1 MAEDYG
7 KTILEATQIIVDGAL
22 SGLEYD
28 KTVICTIINNEKAYR
43 GEYTVSDGSSTFLA
57 YSENTDYSKGTS
69 VYVSIPNGDYSK
81 QKLITG
87 KYLTVESDYYTYT
100 SPWKR
105 FVDITGDLIQSND
118 SASILANN
126 ISDDY
131 NENLKC
137 KEVEIWNRDFTDGS
151 NYTCIGL
158 KADFRTWLSSFGT
171 EFGTYGLRLY
181 ITTTDQLT
189 SQSKKIVKVVSATL
203 NNYDMYGNPYS
214 FETFYEQQKVF
225 DISGLGNITNMKLVL
240 FQNQD
245 FQDALGNKIPYL
257 DKKGKLLSDNIFVQ
271 NIYLAFGY
279 DISEFDSDKVVLY
292 TLETEKYDATSTQ
305 EENRKILRVRWI
317 HIEDDGS
324 INCYDEPSDLNS
336 NIAVH
341 WYKYKL
347 GQGISDNIAGAF
359 WIEKKSWL
367 NTFEQT
373 IDPEITEQEE
383 KYKIVIETPVAEFLA
398 SLESLDS
405 DVIEAKR
412 ILQEKQDAY
421 NFRLD
426 EYNTRASDA
435 NAQALE
441 QATEELEEA
450 EDIYNKAVTEY
461 AALGDYYESN
471 ILTLTNETLIANK
484 ATVDLVQGLSILCDV
499 DGYKGVYTLYDQ
511 TNQIQ
516 NAVEA
521 HKMRVLT
528 ATYESLLT
536 GDNDL
541 DTAESITW
549 QIPIANT
556 MIYPPEDGKEY
567 STERGDQYSVSAD
580 GRFALITRN
589 GEAETGNIGT
599 SFPHATEQQFR
610 IKDYFTESATNNTI
624 YCYVVKNKVT
634 YSASIELVFGPMGTN
649 GTDYTFVLRMETD
662 RTCVYNENTPMPL
675 KIEATL
681 YDYNNLEVLH
691 ANNCAVTYKWYSH
704 DAKPKIAFCNA
715 EGDLLDQNG
724 NIIPEPYGG
733 QALMTQYR
741 PPVDT
746 SDSHLCCYIR
756 RLTAAEMRTQQG
768 LGATATVDTVPYYYI
783 LEADI
788 TTNVDGGAR
797 TLGDVTLNAY
807 LPIPYSGNITKY
819 TQIEGTTK
827 IVYSTQGTNP
837 YYYKDKY
844 KIYTGSTEVTDNSIE
859 WGAICA
865 DALTNSSGLPT
876 PQAAYYPKISAV
888 GYVTPPS
895 TFTSGNDKRFSA
907 IAKKGNQICWIQP
920 IMIFQD
926 AYSSAMLNAWDGSL
940 TIDEDTGTIMSTMLG
955 AGYKDGENRYNG
967 VLIGDV
973 RHTADA
979 VANTGVYGYHEGVQS
994 FGLNI
999 DGTAFI
1005 GKAGKGQIQFNGN
1018 SGAIQSMSYKTNQTG
1033 MKIDLDDGYID
1044 IRGNKLISVKTP
1056 SGEKTAYQCLQEK
1069 QSQNQTEI
1077 TRSTAK
1083 FLNTNIENITGDA
1096 IKLAAAANKSIAR
1109 LTKENQAISA
1119 ILNLYRNNQS
1129 VTYDDLDK
1137 AEAVNTILSNNDI
1150 AGLTI
1155 LFNKTGFFP
1164 VYETTNS
1171 KVKIASFDPYL
1182 SIVSANESGDIS
1194 LIKQNTE
1201 LLHVGDNKYFLQTN
1215 DYPEKYLLK
1224 NGAYVYDEQGNK
1236 VKVNSGVNI
1245 DLGKGKI
1252 TAYDFQIL
1260 AKNPWGQYK
1269 DSYIEINSSGDPY
1282 FKIHYEDTASPI
1294 TDVKEGNG
1302 IDLIKISNNAFL
1314 IQSQTWGTT
1323 GTSPNLIHHGI
1334 QLNLTRG
1341 TFKAYDNFTLTA
1353 TAQAPLFSTLEE
1365 GEDGY
1370 EDRNE
1375 AEKIKTRYYGS
1386 SITLSSTGK
1395 PFLEIILQDN
1405 DAGQRA
1411 SGGVNDIY
1419 TFNSNNIVT
1428 TLKNTLLHV
1437 STSEFL
1443 LQSQDWGYY
1452 RRITNKNTGEVTYP
1466 HRGLQFDLA
1475 KSKLTAYGFN
1485 LQAYKSDDAGKRIA
1499 INTDDNNYPLRV
1511 EGYKEI
1517 TDSEGNKS
1525 IKNTH
1530 TRISWEG
1537 TLDTN
1542 YLEVTESGRIGP
1554 FYFDHTAMWTGTKSL
1569 TGAGMY
1575 LQPEGN
1581 GAGFSLGSGKIKM
1594 TKAGQLTIGDN
1605 FKVYSSGAVAV
1616 NGNGSD
1622 AEFYIDSNG
1631 NVHIRGNL
1639 RVDGTISGTPT
1650 WDAQGTMG
1658 SSGSLGGSGGG
1669 SFGLGGAGGSG
1680 HMTAKEADFENIT
1693 VSKKAEFTDSC
1704 QVHITGKVGI
1714 NIAPS
1719 TTKDLYVNG
1728 ATTIGG
1734 ETEIMGETHIY
1745 GLLYAGNVATAGD
1758 NRNPI
1763 EVEIDTPWSVQTGKL
1778 TFRNGLLVSAENVT
1792 MTKPSGHNGYVLNK
1806 AGHAD
1811 GTAGDLCY
1819 KDNVEISS
1827 ASFKI
1832 GSSVS
1837 RATTNLTKVS
1847 GYPTISGDTATYAVK
1862 VPGQSYS
1869 VSGGSVSY
1877 SGSRTIYIYTNSD
1890 GNYEGWGYSQSST
1903 YTNHSASVSYSG
1915 SKSYSGS
1922 SGTTDDRYVVAKITV
1937 EAT

>member
-171 EFGTYGLRLY
+171 EFGNYGLRLY

-203 NNYDMYGNPYS
+203 SNYDMYGNPYS

-240 FQNQD
+240 FQGQD
-245 FQDALGNKIPYL
+245 FEDALGNKIPYF
-257 DKKGKLLSDNIFVQ
+257 DKNGKLLSDNIFVQ
-271 NIYLAFGY
+271 NVYLALGY

-305 EENRKILRVRWI
+305 EENRKVLHVRWI

-324 INCYDEPSDLNS
+324 INCYDEPADLNS

-359 WIEKKSWL
+359 WVEKKSWL

-373 IDPEITEQEE
+373 IDPAIDEQEE

-405 DVIEAKR
+405 DVITAKEQLR
-412 ILQEKQDAY
+412 EKQDNY
-421 NFRLD
+421 QHRLE
-426 EYNTRASDA
+426 EYETRASEF
-435 NAQALE
+435 NAQELE
-441 QATEELEEA
+441 RAMEELEAA
-450 EDIYNKAVTEY
+450 EDAYNKAVTEY
-461 AALGDYYESN
+461 SALGDYYESN

-567 STERGDQYSVSAD
+567 NSERGDQYSVSAD

-634 YSASIELVFGPMGTN
+634 YSASTELVFGPMGTN

-704 DAKPKIAFCNA
+704 DQKVKIAFCNA
-715 EGDLLDQNG
+715 EGDLLDPNG

-733 QALMTQYR
+733 QTLMTQYR

-807 LPIPYSGNITKY
+807 LPIPYSGNITQY

-827 IVYSTQGTNP
+827 IVYNTQGINP

-859 WGAICA
+859 WGAVCA

-926 AYSSAMLNAWDGSL
+926 AYSSALLNAWDGSL
-940 TIDEDTGTIMSTMLG
+940 TINEDTGTIMSTMLG
-955 AGYKDGENRYNG
+955 AGYKDSENRYNG

-973 RHTADA
+973 QHTVDQA
-979 VANTGVYGYHEGVQS
+979 VKTGVYGYHEGIQS

-999 DGTAFI
+999 NGTAFF
-1005 GKAGKGQIQFNGN
+1005 GKTDKGQIQFDGN
-1018 SGAIQSMSYKTNQTG
+1018 SGTIQSMSFKTNQTG

-1044 IRGNKLISVKTP
+1044 IRGNKLTSVRTPTGDKT
-1056 SGEKTAYQCLQEK
+1056 TYQCLQEK
-1069 QSQNQTEI
+1069 KTKNQERI
-1077 TRSTAK
+1077 TNLAAK
-1083 FLNTNIENITGDA
+1083 FLDTNIENITGDVIRLVA
-1096 IKLAAAANKSIAR
+1096 TKEATVHR
-1109 LTKENQAISA
+1109 LTGENAAIDA
-1119 ILNLYRNNQS
+1119 ILRLYPNNTNF
-1129 VTYDDLDK
+1129 TYDDLEKK
-1137 AEAVNTILSNNDI
+1137 AEVTTILKNNGVG
-1150 AGLTI
+1150 GLTV
-1155 LFNKTGFFP
+1155 LFNDTDFFP
-1164 VYETTNS
+1164 QYTTTNS

-1182 SIVSANESGDIS
+1182 SIVSATENNKA
-1194 LIKQNTE
+1194 LINQNTE
-1201 LLHVGDNKYFLQTN
+1201 LLHVGDNSYFLQTN
-1215 DYPEKYLLK
+1215 DFPEKYVIE
-1224 NGAYVYDEQGNK
+1224 NNNYIYDEQGNK
-1236 VKVNSGVNI
+1236 VKVNSGVKI
-1245 DLGKGKI
+1245 DLANGKI
-1252 TAYDFQIL
+1252 TAYDFEIL
-1260 AKNPWGQYK
+1260 AKNPWGRYK
-1269 DSYIEINSSGDPY
+1269 DSYINLNSNGNPY
-1282 FKIHYEDTASPI
+1282 FRVHYKDTQSPI
-1294 TDVKEGNG
+1294 TNVVNNG
-1302 IDLIKISNNAFL
+1302 IDLIKITNDAFL
-1314 IQSQTWGTT
+1314 IQSQTWGADSA
-1323 GTSPNLIHHGI
+1323 GIKHGV
-1334 QLNLTRG
+1334 QLNLTKG
-1341 TFKAYDNFTLTA
+1341 TLRAYDNFNLLATA
-1353 TAQAPLFSTLEE
+1353 TQSPIFDSTQDPDAGLDPVE
-1365 GEDGY
+1365 
-1370 EDRNE
+1370 
-1375 AEKIKTRYYGS
+1375 TRFYGS
-1386 SITLSSTGK
+1386 SIQLSSSGK
-1395 PFLEIILQDN
+1395 PFLKIYLADHNANEGVSAVADEIYSKQDP
-1405 DAGQRA
+1405 
-1411 SGGVNDIY
+1411 Y
-1419 TFNSNNIVT
+1419 HKLT
-1428 TLKNTLLHV
+1428 TSDVMENTLMEV
-1437 STSEFL
+1437 SASNFIL
-1443 LQSQDWGYY
+1443 RSQDWNYT
-1452 RRITNKNTGEVTYP
+1452 RQTQDKNGNTTYTK
-1466 HRGLQFDLA
+1466 RGIEFNLQRG
-1475 KSKLTAYGFN
+1475 KITAYGFT
-1485 LQAYKSDDAGKRIA
+1485 LDARKSDDYDKRIR
-1499 INTDDNNYPLRV
+1499 INTAATEYPFRVDGYDPDNPSEDRYTRV
-1511 EGYKEI
+1511 
-1517 TDSEGNKS
+1517 
-1525 IKNTH
+1525 
-1530 TRISWEG
+1530 SWDG
-1537 TLDTN
+1537 TLKTN
-1542 YLEVTESGRIGP
+1542 YIIATDAGEIGP
-1554 FYFDHTAMWTGTKSL
+1554 FKFDKTAMWTGTKSL

-1594 TKAGQLTIGDN
+1594 TKEGQLTIANN
-1605 FKVYSSGAVAV
+1605 FKVNTDGSVNV
-1616 NGNGSD
+1616 NGG
-1622 AEFYIDSNG
+1622 EFKIDNQG
-1631 NVHIRGNL
+1631 NVTINGDLKVN
-1639 RVDGTISGTPT
+1639 GTISGTPT
-1650 WDAQGTMG
+1650 WNATGSMG
-1658 SSGSLGGSGGG
+1658 SNGSLGGSGGG
-1669 SFGLGGAGGSG
+1669 SFGLGGSGGAG
-1680 HMTAKEADFENIT
+1680 HMTAKEAEFENIT
-1693 VSKKAEFTDSC
+1693 VKTKAEFTNTCS
-1704 QVHITGKVGI
+1704 VHVLGHIGI
-1714 NIAPS
+1714 NSNPS
-1719 TTKDLYVNG
+1719 SNFDLYTG
-1728 ATTIGG
+1728 GKCHLGG
-1734 ETEIMGETHIY
+1734 EVEIQGETHIY
-1745 GLLYAGNVATAGD
+1745 GLLYAGNVATAGN

-1763 EVEIDTPWSVQTGKL
+1763 EVEIDTPWSVKTGKL
-1778 TFRNGLLVSAENVT
+1778 TFRNGLLVSAENVA

-1806 AGHAD
+1806 TGHAD

-1837 RATTNLTKVS
+1837 GANTNLSGVS
-1847 GYPTISGDTATYAVK
+1847 GYPKKSGDTATYAVK

-1877 SGSRTIYIYTNSD
+1877 SGSRTIYIYTD
-1890 GNYEGWGYSQSST
+1890 GDGKYQGWGYSQSST

>member
-43 GEYTVSDGSSTFLA
+43 GEYTVNDGSSTFLA
-57 YSENTDYSKGTS
+57 YSDNTDYSKGTS

-171 EFGTYGLRLY
+171 EFGNYGLRLY

-203 NNYDMYGNPYS
+203 SNYDMYGNPYS

-225 DISGLGNITNMKLVL
+225 DISGLGNITNIKLVL
-240 FQNQD
+240 FQGQD
-245 FQDALGNKIPYL
+245 FEDALGNKIPYF
-257 DKKGKLLSDNIFVQ
+257 DKNGKLLSDNIFVQ
-271 NIYLAFGY
+271 NVYLALGY

-305 EENRKILRVRWI
+305 EENRKVLHVRWI

-324 INCYDEPSDLNS
+324 INCYDEPADLNS

-359 WIEKKSWL
+359 WVEKKSWL

-373 IDPEITEQEE
+373 IDPAIDEQEE

-405 DVIEAKR
+405 DVITAKEQLR
-412 ILQEKQDAY
+412 EKQDNY
-421 NFRLD
+421 QHRLE
-426 EYNTRASDA
+426 EYETRASEF
-435 NAQALE
+435 NAQELE
-441 QATEELEEA
+441 RATEELEAA
-450 EDIYNKAVTEY
+450 EDAYNKAVTEY
-461 AALGDYYESN
+461 SALGDYYESN

-556 MIYPPEDGKEY
+556 MIYPPEDSKEY

-589 GEAETGNIGT
+589 GEAETGNIGS

-634 YSASIELVFGPMGTN
+634 YSASVELVFGPMGTN

-662 RTCVYNENTPMPL
+662 RTCVYDENTPMPL

-704 DAKPKIAFCNA
+704 DAKMKIAFCNA
-715 EGDLLDQNG
+715 EGDLLDSNG

-733 QALMTQYR
+733 QTLMTQYR
-741 PPVDT
+741 PPVDS

-756 RLTAAEMRTQQG
+756 RLTAAEMRSQQG
-768 LGATATVDTVPYYYI
+768 LGATASVDPVPYYYI

-807 LPIPYSGNITKY
+807 LPIPYSGNIKQY

-827 IVYSTQGTNP
+827 IVYNTQGTSP

-844 KIYTGSTEVTDNSIE
+844 KIYIGSTEITDSSIE
-859 WGAICA
+859 WGAVCA
-865 DALTNSSGLPT
+865 DALTNSSGVPT
-876 PQAAYYPKISAV
+876 PQAAYYPKISTV

-973 RHTADA
+973 QHTADQA
-979 VANTGVYGYHEGVQS
+979 AKTGVYGYHEGIQS

-999 DGTAFI
+999 NGTAFL
-1005 GKAGKGQIQFNGN
+1005 GKAGKGQIQFDGN
-1018 SGAIQSMSYKTNQTG
+1018 SGTIQSMSFKTNQTG

-1044 IRGNKLISVKTP
+1044 IRGNKLTSVKTP
-1056 SGEKTAYQCLQEK
+1056 AGDRTAYQCLQDK
-1069 QSQNQTEI
+1069 KAQNQAEI
-1077 TRSTAK
+1077 TRLAAK
-1083 FLNTNIENITGDA
+1083 FLDTNIENITGDV
-1096 IKLAAAANKSIAR
+1096 IKLVAMKEATVHR
-1109 LTKENQAISA
+1109 LTGQNLAIDA
-1119 ILNLYRNNQS
+1119 ILRLYPNNTNFS
-1129 VTYDDLDK
+1129 YDDLEK
-1137 AEAVNTILSNNDI
+1137 NTSVETILKNNGV
-1150 AGLTI
+1150 AGLTV
-1155 LFNKTGFFP
+1155 LFNGTDFFP
-1164 VYETTNS
+1164 QYTTTNS

-1182 SIVSANESGDIS
+1182 SIISANENQDIS
-1194 LIKQNTE
+1194 LINQNTE
-1201 LLHVGDNKYFLQTN
+1201 LLHVGDGKYFLQTN
-1215 DYPEKYLLK
+1215 DYPKKYLTK
-1224 NGAYVYDEQGNK
+1224 TENNVQYYADENGNQVSEANRVQID
-1236 VKVNSGVNI
+1236 SGVKI
-1245 DLGKGKI
+1245 DLASGKI
-1252 TAYDFQIL
+1252 NAYDFQIK
-1260 AKNPWGQYK
+1260 ATNPYQPYK
-1269 DSYIEINSSGDPY
+1269 GSFIELNSNGNPF
-1282 FKIHYEDTASPI
+1282 FKVHYRNSQSPI
-1294 TDVKEGNG
+1294 TSVVNSG
-1302 IDLIKISNNAFL
+1302 IDLIKITNDAFL
-1314 IQSQTWGTT
+1314 IQSQTWGTDSQNIKH
-1323 GTSPNLIHHGI
+1323 GMRFNLE
-1334 QLNLTRG
+1334 RG
-1341 TFKAYDNFTLTA
+1341 TLEAYDNFNLKATA
-1353 TAQAPLFSTLEE
+1353 TNNPIFDPPGE
-1365 GEDGY
+1365 GEDPK
-1370 EDRNE
+1370 EERFW
-1375 AEKIKTRYYGS
+1375 GS
-1386 SITLSSTGK
+1386 SIQLSSTGN
-1395 PFLEIILQDN
+1395 PFLEIKLQDHHADQRSS
-1405 DAGQRA
+1405 DAADDIYDA
-1411 SGGVNDIY
+1411 SGNKLTEI
-1419 TFNSNNIVT
+1419 S
-1428 TLKNTLLHV
+1428 NTLLRV
-1437 STSEFL
+1437 STSNFL
-1443 LQSQDWGYY
+1443 LQSQDWNY
-1452 RRITNKNTGEVTYP
+1452 RRKVLNKRTNVTDYVP
-1466 HRGLQFDLA
+1466 RGLQFDLTNG
-1475 KSKLTAYGFN
+1475 KLTAYGFN
-1485 LQAYKSDDAGKRIA
+1485 LKAYKKDDKGKYIQIR
-1499 INTDDNNYPLRV
+1499 TDQLDESGLENLYPFRV
-1511 EGYKEI
+1511 EGYAADDDNNI
-1517 TDSEGNKS
+1517 KS
-1525 IKNTH
+1525 RW

-1537 TLDTN
+1537 TLETN
-1542 YLEVTESGRIGP
+1542 YIKATDAGEIGP
-1554 FYFDHTAMWTGTKSL
+1554 FKFDKDAMWTGTKSL

-1575 LQPEGN
+1575 LRPDGD

-1594 TKAGQLTIGDN
+1594 TKAGELTIGNN
-1605 FKVYSSGAVAV
+1605 FKVKSDGSVSV
-1616 NGNGSD
+1616 NGSEFTID
-1622 AEFYIDSNG
+1622 AAG
-1631 NVHIRGNL
+1631 NVVIKGDL
-1639 RVDGTISGTPT
+1639 KVTGSISGNFNLKGV
-1650 WDAQGTMG
+1650 GTT
-1658 SSGSLGGSGGG
+1658 SGGGGLKGSGGG
-1669 SFGLGGAGGSG
+1669 SFGLGCGNPGF
-1680 HMTAKEADFENIT
+1680 MTAADAVFENIT
-1693 VSKKAEFTDSC
+1693 VKTKATFTVSQGMD
-1704 QVHITGKVGI
+1704 ITGNTMITGDLTVI
-1714 NIAPS
+1714 NGGSYLNDVESAKLS
-1719 TTKDLYVNG
+1719 
-1728 ATTIGG
+1728 ATSI
-1734 ETEIMGETHIY
+1734 E
-1745 GLLYAGNVATAGD
+1745 AGS
-1758 NRNPI
+1758 I
-1763 EVEIDTPWSVQTGKL
+1763 ECNSLKSSGSV
-1778 TFRNGLLVSAENVT
+1778 
-1792 MTKPSGHNGYVLNK
+1792 K
-1806 AGHAD
+1806 AGSYFTTNSSGASGSIEFKQ
-1811 GTAGDLCY
+1811 GTTVKGSLESDNGIVTKISGSLTLGDLAF
-1819 KDNVEISS
+1819 KDDVEISS

-1832 GSSVS
+1832 GSSVGS
-1837 RATTNLTKVS
+1837 ANTTLNGVS
-1847 GYPTISGDTATYAVK
+1847 GYPTKSGNTATYAVK
-1862 VPGQSYS
+1862 VPGQTVTATGRVDYS
-1869 VSGGSVSY
+1869 GTVGFYVHIDSDGNLKKGWASSDCEYFSESY
-1877 SGSRTIYIYTNSD
+1877 SGHKNF
-1890 GNYEGWGYSQSST
+1890 
-1903 YTNHSASVSYSG
+1903 
-1915 SKSYSGS
+1915 SKDV
-1922 SGTTDDRYVVAKITV
+1922 TTDDRYVVAKITV
-1937 EAT
+1937 KAT

>member
-118 SASILANN
+118 SASILAND

-203 NNYDMYGNPYS
+203 SNYDMYGNPFG

-240 FQNQD
+240 FQGQD
-245 FQDALGNKIPYL
+245 FQDALLNKIPYL
-257 DKKGKLLSDNIFVQ
+257 DDEGKKLSDNIFVQ
-271 NIYLAFGY
+271 NVYLALGY
-279 DISEFDSDKVVLY
+279 DISEFDHDKVVLY
-292 TLETEKYDATSTQ
+292 TLETEKYDATSTD
-305 EENRKILRVRWI
+305 EENRKVLRVRWI

-324 INCYDEPSDLNS
+324 INCYDEPADINS

-347 GQGISDNIAGAF
+347 GQGIADNIAGAF
-359 WIEKKSWL
+359 WIEQKSWL

-373 IDPEITEQEE
+373 IDPARDEQEE
-383 KYKIVIETPVAEFLA
+383 RYKIVIETPVAEFLA
-398 SLESLDS
+398 SLESMDAN
-405 DVIEAKR
+405 VTEAKR
-412 ILQEKQDAY
+412 ILEEKQAEY
-421 NFRLD
+421 EHRLE
-426 EYNTRASDA
+426 EYNTRASDL
-435 NAQALE
+435 NAQYLE
-441 QATEELEEA
+441 QATEDLEDA
-450 EDIYNKAVTEY
+450 EDEYNKAITEY
-461 AALGDYYESN
+461 SALGNYYESN

-521 HKMRVLT
+521 NKMRTLT

-536 GDNDL
+536 GDSDL

-580 GRFALITRN
+580 GLYVLIKRD

-599 SFPHATEQQFR
+599 SFPHAVEQQFR

-624 YCYVVKNKVT
+624 YCYVVKNQVT
-634 YSASIELVFGPMGTN
+634 YSASVELVFGPMGTN

-662 RTCVYNENTPMPL
+662 RTCVYDEETPMPL

-704 DAKPKIAFCNA
+704 DAETKIAFCNA
-715 EGDLLDQNG
+715 EGDLLNNNG
-724 NIIPEPYGG
+724 EAITGTLSSDDILLS
-733 QALMTQYR
+733 AYR
-741 PPVDT
+741 PTVDT

-756 RLTAAEMRTQQG
+756 RLTATEMRTIQH
-768 LGATATVDTVPYYYI
+768 LGVDEEVNTVPYYYI

-807 LPIPYSGNITKY
+807 LPIPYSGNINTY

-827 IVYSTQGTNP
+827 IVYNTQGTNP

-844 KIYTGSTEVTDNSIE
+844 KIYTGSTEITDSEIE
-859 WGAICA
+859 WGAVCA
-865 DALTNSSGLPT
+865 EDLATSSGTPT
-876 PQAAYYPKISAV
+876 PAAAYYPSISTI
-888 GYVTPPS
+888 GYVTPSS
-895 TFTSGNDKRFSA
+895 TFTAGSDKRFSA
-907 IAKKGNQICWIQP
+907 IAIKGDKICWIQP

-926 AYSSAMLNAWDGSL
+926 AYSSAMLNAWDGNF
-940 TIDEDTGTIMSTMLG
+940 TIDEENGTIMSTMLG

-979 VANTGVYGYHEGVQS
+979 VAGTGVYGYHEGVQS

-999 DGTAFI
+999 DGTAFM
-1005 GKAGKGQIQFNGN
+1005 GKSGNGQIRFDGN
-1018 SGAIQSMSYKTNQTG
+1018 SGIIQSMSFNTTGTG

-1044 IRGNKLISVKTP
+1044 IRGSKITSVKTP
-1056 SGEKTAYQCLQEK
+1056 SNEAVTAAYDCLQEK
-1069 QSQNQTEI
+1069 KRQNLSEI
-1077 TRSTAK
+1077 DRLTAK
-1083 FLNTNIENITGDA
+1083 FLNTNLENINGDMR
-1096 IKLAAAANKSIAR
+1096 ILAAAKDKTIAR
-1109 LTKENQAISA
+1109 LTNQNNAIDA
-1119 ILNLYRNNQS
+1119 IISLYNDT
-1129 VTYDDLDK
+1129 VFTYDDLNK
-1137 AEAVNTILSNNDI
+1137 NENVANILNNNNI
-1150 AGLTI
+1150 SGLSI
-1155 LFNKTGFFP
+1155 LFTGTDFFP
-1164 VYETTNS
+1164 RYITTNS

-1182 SIVSANESGDIS
+1182 SIISANEDNDIS
-1194 LIKQNTE
+1194 LINQNTE
-1201 LLHVGDNKYFLQTN
+1201 LLHIGDNKYFLQTN
-1215 DYPEKYLLK
+1215 DYPEKYYLE
-1224 NGAYVYDEQGNK
+1224 NGTYVYDEQGDK
-1236 VKVNSGVNI
+1236 VKVNSGVKI
-1245 DLGKGKI
+1245 DLANGNI
-1252 TAYDFQIL
+1252 TAYNFEIL

-1269 DSYIEINSSGDPY
+1269 DSYIKINSSGDPY
-1282 FKIHYEDTASPI
+1282 FQVHYKNTQSPI
-1294 TDVKEGNG
+1294 TSVSEGNG
-1302 IDLIKISNNAFL
+1302 IDLMKISNNAFL
-1314 IQSQTWGTT
+1314 IQSQTWGTDED
-1323 GTSPNLIHHGI
+1323 GINHGL
-1334 QLNLTRG
+1334 QLNLTKG
-1341 TFKAYDNFTLTA
+1341 TFRAYDNFNLIATA
-1353 TAQAPLFSTLEE
+1353 TKDP
-1365 GEDGY
+1365 
-1370 EDRNE
+1370 
-1375 AEKIKTRYYGS
+1375 KIKPDVSQGETIENTGLDPAESRYYGS
-1386 SITLSSTGK
+1386 FIQLSSSGK
-1395 PFLEIILQDN
+1395 PFLRIKLQDH
-1405 DAGQRA
+1405 DANYGV
-1411 SGGVNDIY
+1411 SGSVDDIY
-1419 TFNSNNIVT
+1419 SKTSPYYKLTNSDVME
-1428 TLKNTLLHV
+1428 NTLMEV
-1437 STSEFL
+1437 SASDFVL
-1443 LQSQDWGYY
+1443 RSQDWNYT
-1452 RRITNKNTGEVTYP
+1452 RQIQDKNGDTTYTK
-1466 HRGLQFDLA
+1466 RGIEFNL
-1475 KSKLTAYGFN
+1475 KRGKITAYGFT
-1485 LQAYKSDDAGKRIA
+1485 LDARKSDDYDKRIRIDTSA
-1499 INTDDNNYPLRV
+1499 ETYPFRVDGYDPDD
-1511 EGYKEI
+1511 
-1517 TDSEGNKS
+1517 TSKS
-1525 IKNTH
+1525 RYTH
-1530 TRISWEG
+1530 VSWDG
-1537 TLDTN
+1537 GLYTN
-1542 YLEVTESGRIGP
+1542 YIEASLGGKIGP
-1554 FYFDHTAMWTGTKSL
+1554 FTINNEALYTGSSSI
-1569 TGAGMY
+1569 G
-1575 LQPEGN
+1575 
-1581 GAGFSLGSGKIKM
+1581 GSGVYLGTEGISVGSGNFIARKTGNTTIKG
-1594 TKAGQLTIGDN
+1594 TT
-1605 FKVYSSGAVAV
+1605 
-1616 NGNGSD
+1616 
-1622 AEFYIDSNG
+1622 
-1631 NVHIRGNL
+1631 
-1639 RVDGTISGTPT
+1639 TISGNTT
-1650 WDAQGTMG
+1650 IKDDVLIDGNLTVKGTVNWQGQGTM
-1658 SSGSLGGSGGG
+1658 SSGGSLSGGGSGGG
-1669 SFGLGGAGGSG
+1669 HWGLGSSSGYFGGWKIAETGIESNSGSSKLFPDGQIYLKSSSGAFG
-1680 HMTAKEADFENIT
+1680 FENG
-1693 VSKKAEFTDSC
+1693 VFTAYK
-1704 QVHITGKVGI
+1704 TGGGTLLVGSAFTASGFSSINLTTSGEMYLSMDTLKVGG
-1714 NIAPS
+1714 
-1719 TTKDLYVNG
+1719 LVG
-1728 ATTIGG
+1728 AS
-1734 ETEIMGETHIY
+1734 MKVK
-1745 GLLYAGNVATAGD
+1745 AGNVTLWYSHGVLTTASTGGGNDVELFTKD
-1758 NRNPI
+1758 N
-1763 EVEIDTPWSVQTGKL
+1763 L
-1778 TFRNGLLVSAENVT
+1778 GL
-1792 MTKPSGHNGYVLNK
+1792 
-1806 AGHAD
+1806 
-1811 GTAGDLCY
+1811 GDLAY

-1832 GSSVS
+1832 GSSVAS
-1837 RATTNLTKVS
+1837 ATTNLSSVS
-1847 GYPTISGDTATYAVK
+1847 GYPTKSGDTATYAVK

-1877 SGSRTIYIYTNSD
+1877 SGHETIYIYTNDD
-1890 GNYEGWGYSQSST
+1890 GEYKGWGYSRSST
-1903 YTNHSASVSYSG
+1903 YNNTSASVYYSG

-1922 SGTTDDRYVVAKITV
+1922 SGTTSDRYVVAKITV
-1937 EAT
+1937 KAT

>member
-171 EFGTYGLRLY
+171 EFGNYGLRLY

-203 NNYDMYGNPYS
+203 SNYDMYGNPYS

-240 FQNQD
+240 FQGQD
-245 FQDALGNKIPYL
+245 FEDALGNKIPYF
-257 DKKGKLLSDNIFVQ
+257 DKNGKLLNDNIFVQ
-271 NIYLAFGY
+271 NVYLALGY

-305 EENRKILRVRWI
+305 EENRKILHVRWI

-324 INCYDEPSDLNS
+324 INCYDEPADLNS

-359 WIEKKSWL
+359 WVEKKSWL

-373 IDPEITEQEE
+373 IDPAIDEQEE

-405 DVIEAKR
+405 DVIMAKEQLR
-412 ILQEKQDAY
+412 EKQDDY
-421 NFRLD
+421 QHRLE
-426 EYNTRASDA
+426 EYETRASEF
-435 NAQALE
+435 NAQELE
-441 QATEELEEA
+441 RATEELEAA
-450 EDIYNKAVTEY
+450 EDAYNKAVTEY
-461 AALGDYYESN
+461 SALGDYYESN

-567 STERGDQYSVSAD
+567 SSERGDQYSVSAD

-634 YSASIELVFGPMGTN
+634 YSASTELVFGPMGTN

-704 DAKPKIAFCNA
+704 DQKVKIAFCNA
-715 EGDLLDQNG
+715 EGDLLDSNG
-724 NIIPEPYGG
+724 NIIPESYGG
-733 QALMTQYR
+733 QTLMTQYR

-756 RLTAAEMRTQQG
+756 RLTATEMRTQQG

-807 LPIPYSGNITKY
+807 LPIPYSGNIKQY

-827 IVYSTQGTNP
+827 IVYNTQGTNP

-844 KIYTGSTEVTDNSIE
+844 KIYTGSTEITDSSIE
-859 WGAICA
+859 WGAVCA
-865 DALTNSSGLPT
+865 DALTNSSGVPT
-876 PQAAYYPKISAV
+876 PQAAYYPKISTV

-973 RHTADA
+973 QHTADQ
-979 VANTGVYGYHEGVQS
+979 VAKTGVYGYHEGIQS

-999 DGTAFI
+999 NGTAFL
-1005 GKAGKGQIQFNGN
+1005 GKTGKGQIQFDGN
-1018 SGAIQSMSYKTNQTG
+1018 SGTIQSMSFKTNQTG

-1044 IRGNKLISVKTP
+1044 IRGNKLTSVKTP
-1056 SGEKTAYQCLQEK
+1056 AGDRTAYQCLQDK
-1069 QSQNQTEI
+1069 KAQNQAEI
-1077 TRSTAK
+1077 TRLAAK
-1083 FLNTNIENITGDA
+1083 FLDTNIENITGDV
-1096 IKLAAAANKSIAR
+1096 IKLVAMKEATVHR
-1109 LTKENQAISA
+1109 LTGQNLAIDA
-1119 ILNLYRNNQS
+1119 ILRLYPNNTNFS
-1129 VTYDDLDK
+1129 YDDLEK
-1137 AEAVNTILSNNDI
+1137 NTSVETILKNNGV
-1150 AGLTI
+1150 AGLTV
-1155 LFNKTGFFP
+1155 LFNGTDFFP
-1164 VYETTNS
+1164 QYTTTNS

-1182 SIVSANESGDIS
+1182 SIISANENQDIS
-1194 LIKQNTE
+1194 LINQNTE
-1201 LLHVGDNKYFLQTN
+1201 LLHVGDGKYFLQTN
-1215 DYPEKYLLK
+1215 DYPKKYLTK
-1224 NGAYVYDEQGNK
+1224 TENNVQYYADENGNQVSEANRVQID
-1236 VKVNSGVNI
+1236 SGVKI
-1245 DLGKGKI
+1245 DLANGKI
-1252 TAYDFQIL
+1252 NAYDFQIKATNPYQPYKGSFIEL
-1260 AKNPWGQYK
+1260 NSNGNPFFKVHYKNSQ
-1269 DSYIEINSSGDPY
+1269 
-1282 FKIHYEDTASPI
+1282 SPI
-1294 TDVKEGNG
+1294 TSVVNSG
-1302 IDLIKISNNAFL
+1302 IDLIKITNDAFL
-1314 IQSQTWGTT
+1314 IQSQTWGTDSA
-1323 GTSPNLIHHGI
+1323 GIKHGMRFNLE
-1334 QLNLTRG
+1334 RG
-1341 TFKAYDNFTLTA
+1341 TLEAYDNFNLKATA
-1353 TAQAPLFSTLEE
+1353 TNSPIFDPPGE
-1365 GEDGY
+1365 GEDPK
-1370 EDRNE
+1370 EE
-1375 AEKIKTRYYGS
+1375 RYWGS
-1386 SITLSSTGK
+1386 SIQLSSTGN
-1395 PFLEIILQDN
+1395 PFLEIILKDHHA
-1405 DAGQRA
+1405 DQRSSNAIDDIYNA
-1411 SGGVNDIY
+1411 SGNKLTEI
-1419 TFNSNNIVT
+1419 S
-1428 TLKNTLLHV
+1428 NTLLRV
-1437 STSEFL
+1437 STSAFL
-1443 LQSQDWGYY
+1443 LQSQDWNY
-1452 RRITNKNTGEVTYP
+1452 RRKVLNQRTNVYDYIP
-1466 HRGLQFDLA
+1466 RGLQLDLTNG
-1475 KSKLTAYGFN
+1475 KLTAYGFN
-1485 LQAYKSDDAGKRIA
+1485 LKAYKIDDKGKYIQIR
-1499 INTDDNNYPLRV
+1499 TDKYEEDNSTLNDYPFKV
-1511 EGYKEI
+1511 EGYAKKTGGGYEDRY
-1517 TDSEGNKS
+1517 TK
-1525 IKNTH
+1525 
-1530 TRISWEG
+1530 ISWDG
-1537 TLDTN
+1537 TLKTN
-1542 YLEVTESGRIGP
+1542 YIIATDAGEIGP
-1554 FYFDHTAMWTGTKSL
+1554 FKFDKTAMWTGTKSL

-1575 LQPEGN
+1575 LQPEGE

-1594 TKAGQLTIGDN
+1594 TKEGQLTIANN
-1605 FKVYSSGAVAV
+1605 FKVNTDGSVNV
-1616 NGNGSD
+1616 NGG
-1622 AEFYIDSNG
+1622 EFKIDNLG
-1631 NVHIRGNL
+1631 NVTINGDLKVN
-1639 RVDGTISGTPT
+1639 GTISGTPT
-1650 WDAQGTMG
+1650 WDATGKMG
-1658 SSGSLGGSGGG
+1658 SNGSLGGSGGG
-1669 SFGLGGAGGSG
+1669 SFGLGGSGGAG
-1680 HMTAKEADFENIT
+1680 HMTAKEAEFENIT
-1693 VSKKAEFTDSC
+1693 VKTKAEFTNTCS
-1704 QVHITGKVGI
+1704 VHVLGHIGI
-1714 NIAPS
+1714 NSNPS
-1719 TTKDLYVNG
+1719 SNFDLYTG
-1728 ATTIGG
+1728 GKCHLGG
-1734 ETEIMGETHIY
+1734 EVEIQGETHIY
-1745 GLLYAGNVATAGD
+1745 GLLYAGNVATAGN

-1763 EVEIDTPWSVQTGKL
+1763 EVEIDTPWSVKTGKL
-1778 TFRNGLLVSAENVT
+1778 TFRNGLLVSAENVV

-1806 AGHAD
+1806 TGHAD

-1837 RATTNLTKVS
+1837 GANTNLSGVS
-1847 GYPTISGDTATYAVK
+1847 GYPKKSGDTATYAVK

-1869 VSGGSVSY
+1869 TSGGTVSGHVTHYVYTDSDGKYQGHGSSKSSTYNNTSISVYYSDSY
-1877 SGSRTIYIYTNSD
+1877 SG
-1890 GNYEGWGYSQSST
+1890 
-1903 YTNHSASVSYSG
+1903 
-1915 SKSYSGS
+1915 K

-1937 EAT
+1937 KAT